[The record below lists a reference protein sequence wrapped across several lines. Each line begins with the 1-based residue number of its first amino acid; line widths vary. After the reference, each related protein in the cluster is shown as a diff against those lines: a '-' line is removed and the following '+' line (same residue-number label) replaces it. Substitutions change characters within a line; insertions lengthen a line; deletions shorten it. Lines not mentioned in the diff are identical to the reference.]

1 MKKNSRIISFVLSM
15 IFMFSFIVPKQVF
28 AEESKDVFVRVEG
41 LNNTIVEG
49 KAKGVK
55 ALDAIE
61 AALKTNNINYNTKK
75 ESWGSMI
82 TEIEGLKSGKFG
94 GYDGWMYYVKDNG
107 KVVSPQV
114 GIDAFDLKNGME
126 VIVYY
131 SDNTPYVN
139 SVTFEP
145 KVVKENESFKIKFAY
160 SSLDWNTKKEII
172 QPIKEVKVSIDGSEF
187 TTDKDGYIEVEN
199 GLSKGDHSYKISG
212 YEKDKVSKVIMDKG
226 GFTIDN
232 VNTPSIVFSDFS
244 YKESSNVSAT
254 KDVKGTLND
263 TVNFMKTTNSSP
275 WAAYSLRTLGIE
287 PKGDFI
293 EKLKKEIDTNGVEDM
308 TPGNLIS
315 NIIGVSAFGYTPY
328 DFNGKNLVKEL
339 YDRKI
344 DTLLANEAVFALLT
358 YSALNLDEDYAIKK
372 ADLVN
377 RIVESQLNY
386 TANNK
391 KCMGWTWYGDKVDPD
406 LTAAAINA
414 LVPYYADAKVK
425 EKVDGALNTLKSA
438 LTDDGNIIGQYGPAS
453 ETNAFVI
460 MALTSLGINPES
472 YKGTKGDL
480 VSAFLAYK
488 GDNGQFNH
496 DNGTKNNLFSTEQ
509 ALRALITLN
518 SFNSNGKSNYYT
530 SNIVAKNLPKYS
542 DQKPMNEIKEEKGK
556 LPQTGSSVGFEG
568 ILAIGAMISLAGVII
583 FSRKREA

>member
-1 MKKNSRIISFVLSM
+1 MKRNSRIISFVLSM
-15 IFMFSFIVPKQVF
+15 IFIFSFIVPKQVL
-28 AEESKDVFVRVEG
+28 AEEAKEVFVRVEG
-41 LNNTIVEG
+41 LNSTIVEG
-49 KAKGVK
+49 KTKGIK
-55 ALDAIE
+55 PLDAIE
-61 AALKTNNINYNTKK
+61 TVLKAKNISYNTKK

-82 TEIEGLKSGKFG
+82 TEIDGLKSGKFG

-114 GIDAFDLKNGME
+114 GIDAFDLNSGME
-126 VIVYY
+126 IIVYY
-131 SDNTPYVN
+131 SDNTPYIN

-145 KVVKENESFKIKFAY
+145 KVVKDNESFKIKFAY
-160 SSLDWNTKKEII
+160 SSLDWNTKKEVI
-172 QPIKEVKVSIDGSEF
+172 QPIKEVKVAIDGSEF
-187 TTDKDGYIEVEN
+187 ITDKDGYVEVKN
-199 GLSKGDHSYKISG
+199 GLKKGEHSYKVSG

-226 GFTIDN
+226 SFTIDN
-232 VNTPSIVFSDFS
+232 VNAPTIVFSDFS
-244 YKESSNVSAT
+244 YKENNNTLVS
-254 KDVKGTLND
+254 KDVKGSLNE
-263 TVNFMKTTNSSP
+263 TVNFMKVTNSSP

-293 EKLKKEIDTNGVEDM
+293 EKLKKEIDISGVEDM

-315 NIIGVSAFGYTPY
+315 NIVGVSAFGYNPY
-328 DFNGKNLVKEL
+328 EFCGKNLVKEL

-377 RIVESQLNY
+377 RILESQLDY
-386 TANNK
+386 TVNDK
-391 KCMGWTWYGDKVDPD
+391 KSMGWTWYGDKVDPD

-414 LVPYYADAKVK
+414 LVPYYGDAKVK
-425 EKVDGALNTLKSA
+425 EKVDGALNTLKNA
-438 LTDDGNIIGQYGPAS
+438 LTDDGNIIGQYGLAS

-460 MALTSLGINPES
+460 MALTSLGINPET
-472 YKGTKGDL
+472 YNGNKGDL

-496 DNGTKNNLFSTEQ
+496 DNGTKNNLFATEQ
-509 ALRALITLN
+509 ALRALIALS

-530 SNIVAKNLPKYS
+530 SSIVAKNLPKYS
-542 DQKPMNEIKEEKGK
+542 DQKPMNDIKEEKGK
-556 LPQTGSSVGFEG
+556 LPQTGSNVGFEG
-568 ILAIGAMISLAGVII
+568 VLAIGSMISLAGVII

>member
-15 IFMFSFIVPKQVF
+15 IFIFSFIVPKQVF
-28 AEESKDVFVRVEG
+28 AEETKDVFVRVEG
-41 LNNTIVEG
+41 LNSTIVEG
-49 KAKGVK
+49 KTKGVK

-61 AALKTNNINYNTKK
+61 AVLKSKNINYNTKK

-82 TEIEGLKSGKFG
+82 TEINGIKSGKFG

-114 GIDAFDLKNGME
+114 GIDAFELKSGME

-139 SVTFEP
+139 SATFEP
-145 KVVKENESFKIKFAY
+145 KIVKDNESFKIKFAY
-160 SSLDWNTKKEII
+160 SSVDWNTKKEVI
-172 QPIKEVKVSIDGSEF
+172 QPIREAKVYIDGSEF
-187 TTDKDGYIEVEN
+187 ITDKDGYVEVKT
-199 GLSKGDHSYKISG
+199 GLSKGEHSYKISG
-212 YEKDKVSKVIMDKG
+212 YENEKLSKVIMDKG
-226 GFTIDN
+226 SFNIDN
-232 VNTPSIVFSDFS
+232 VNAPTIVFSDLL
-244 YKESSNVSAT
+244 YKENNNIPVS
-254 KDVKGTLND
+254 KDFKESLNE
-263 TVNFMKTTNSSP
+263 TANFMKNTNNSP
-275 WAAYSLRTLGIE
+275 WAAYSLKKLGIE

-315 NIIGVSAFGYTPY
+315 NIVGLSAFGYNPY
-328 DFNGKNLVKEL
+328 EFCGKNLVKEL

-344 DTLLANEAVFALLT
+344 DTLLANEAVFALIT
-358 YSALNLDEDYAIKK
+358 YSALNLDEDYVIKK

-377 RIVESQLNY
+377 RILESQLNY
-386 TANNK
+386 TASDK
-391 KCMGWTWYGDKVDPD
+391 KYMGWTWYGDKVDPD

-414 LVPYYADAKVK
+414 LVPYYGDVKVK
-425 EKVDGALNTLKSA
+425 EKVDGALNTLKNG

-460 MALTSLGINPES
+460 MALTALGINPET
-472 YKGTKGDL
+472 YKGAKGDL

-488 GDNGQFNH
+488 GDKGQFNH
-496 DNGTKNNLFSTEQ
+496 DNDTKNNLFATEQ
-509 ALRALITLN
+509 ALRALIALN
-518 SFNSNGKSNYYT
+518 SFNLNGKSNYYT

-542 DQKPMNEIKEEKGK
+542 DQKPINEIKEEKEK
-556 LPQTGSSVGFEG
+556 LPQTGSTIGFEG
-568 ILAIGAMISLAGVII
+568 VLAIGSMISLAGVII